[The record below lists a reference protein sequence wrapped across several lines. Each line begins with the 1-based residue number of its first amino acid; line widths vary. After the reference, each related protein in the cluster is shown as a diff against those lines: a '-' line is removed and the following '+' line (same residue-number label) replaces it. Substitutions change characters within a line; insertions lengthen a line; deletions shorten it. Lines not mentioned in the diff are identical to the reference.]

1 MFGIE
6 QNAHDGLAHAMA
18 RYTGLSAIFVG
29 AIELMPLAMIPFDPD
44 DQVLAPCF
52 IFPGLCTM
60 AFGYLVYFARG
71 KGKIEQ
77 PLDKRSSGACMLG
90 VWLLAIVVYAVP
102 FVAAG
107 ILDPFQ
113 ALFESTSGLTTT
125 GLSIVDVDS
134 CPRIFL
140 LHRSLMHY
148 FGGVGLVLVLT
159 VVLNQGKSLQAYNL
173 EGHTDRLMP
182 GAVSTARII
191 LVLYTSFI
199 AIGALAYHLCGMP
212 WFDSVNYSISAI
224 STGGFTT
231 HATSVAYFDSVPVQ
245 VVSIVLMLIGATN
258 FYLNFLLIKGKF
270 RNVLTHVETRFFY
283 LFIAASTAVVTLAV
297 VAAGDST
304 GPASALFTALF
315 QVVSVITT
323 TGFQTVPAFTV
334 FPPSALFVFMFLM
347 FTGSE
352 AGSTAGGIK
361 IYRIVVTTAS
371 IIRSLKSIHG
381 HGISTRAVKI
391 NKFGKRMALSREE
404 MDGALSF
411 VIVYT
416 GVFVVGSFVFSLC
429 GASIGDAVFDFA
441 SCLGNV
447 GVGIGFINPG
457 SSPLVLMT
465 GALGMLLG
473 RLEIIPVFS
482 EIHWL
487 VTMIRRGGGRL

>member
-1 MFGIE
+1 MFGIV
-6 QNAHDGLAHAMA
+6 QGARGSLGHAMA
-18 RYTGLSAIFVG
+18 RYVGLSAIFVG
-29 AIELMPLAMIPFDPD
+29 AIELMPLVMIPFDLD
-44 DQVLAPCF
+44 DQMLAPCF

-60 AFGYLVYFARG
+60 AFGYLIYFAHG
-71 KGKIEQ
+71 KGRIGR
-77 PLDKRSSGACMLG
+77 PLDKRSSSARILM
-90 VWLLAIVVYAVP
+90 VWLLAIAVYAVP

-107 ILDPFQ
+107 MLDPFQ

-125 GLSIVDVDS
+125 GLSIIDVDS

-159 VVLNQGKSLQAYNL
+159 VILNQGKSLQAYNL
-173 EGHTDRLMP
+173 EGHTDRLLP
-182 GAVSTARII
+182 GAVGTARII
-191 LVLYTSFI
+191 LILYASVITV
-199 AIGALAYHLCGMP
+199 GALAYHLCGMS
-212 WFDSVNYSISAI
+212 WFDSVNYSISAV

-231 HATSVAYFDSVPVQ
+231 HATSVAYFDSISIQ

-283 LFIAASTAVVTLAV
+283 LLIATSTTV
-297 VAAGDST
+297 VALAI
-304 GPASALFTALF
+304 ASADGSAEPAGTILTALF

-334 FPPSALFVFMFLM
+334 FPPSALFVFMVLM

-361 IYRIVVTTAS
+361 LYRIIVTTAS

-381 HGISTRAVKI
+381 HAISTRAVKI
-391 NKFGKRMALSREE
+391 NKFGRKTVLSREE

-447 GVGIGFINPG
+447 GIGIGFINSA
-457 SSPLVLMT
+457 SSPVVLMA
-465 GALGMLLG
+465 GALGMILG
-473 RLEIIPVFS
+473 RLEIIPVFVG
-482 EIHWL
+482 IDWL
-487 VTMIRRGGGRL
+487 VTTKGRGGRP